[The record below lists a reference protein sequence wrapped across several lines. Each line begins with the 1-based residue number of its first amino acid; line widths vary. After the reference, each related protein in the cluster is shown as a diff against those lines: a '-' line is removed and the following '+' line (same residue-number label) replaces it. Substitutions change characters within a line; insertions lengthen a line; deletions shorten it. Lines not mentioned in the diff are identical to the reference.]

1 MSGELTKHGGTTVT
15 WPTALNMLKQSFKAL
30 IINIL
35 YLVTHLIL
43 IINVNEA
50 YHSFRHIG
58 RKKKEKQT
66 KHFLSMGL
74 LPYYIL
80 QSTWHMPSLNQ
91 LSPLI

>member
-35 YLVTHLIL
+35 YLETHLIL

-58 RKKKEKQT
+58 RGKKKKNKQNI
-66 KHFLSMGL
+66 S
-74 LPYYIL
+74 
-80 QSTWHMPSLNQ
+80 
-91 LSPLI
+91 